1 MAALQPLYHDT
12 PENATQIYVFYGI
25 FTRQCPRLQTHRLQ
39 RPFRR
44 TPGPRGYFLPRASR
58 PENFPGA
65 AGGYQ
70 QMAAAAQKHPARR
83 LQACRMSA
91 LHRAPLH
98 PPTRPELC
106 SAEASPVKTANSS
119 GSEFLRAVGNVAQDR
134 AWEVMDELMDTLKIV
149 NGKAYNSVLK

>member
-1 MAALQPLYHDT
+1 MAAFWPLYHDT

-44 TPGPRGYFLPRASR
+44 APGPRGYFLSRASR
-58 PENFPGA
+58 PENCPGA
-65 AGGYQ
+65 AGDYQ
-70 QMAAAAQKHPARR
+70 QMAAAQKHPARR

-106 SAEASPVKTANSS
+106 SAEVSPVKTANSS
-119 GSEFLRAVGNVAQDR
+119 GGEFLRAVGNVAQDR
-134 AWEVMDELMDTLKIV
+134 AWEVIDELMDTLKIV
-149 NGKAYNSVLK
+149 NGKAYNSVLKN

>member
-1 MAALQPLYHDT
+1 MPRKSMFFTAFSPVNAQGCKHIVCNGLSGALQGLVGTSCH
-12 PENATQIYVFYGI
+12 V
-25 FTRQCPRLQTHRLQ
+25 H
-39 RPFRR
+39 
-44 TPGPRGYFLPRASR
+44 PGQKIVQAQQGD
-58 PENFPGA
+58 
-65 AGGYQ
+65 YQ
-70 QMAAAAQKHPARR
+70 QMAAAAQKYPARR

-91 LHRAPLH
+91 FHRAPLH

-149 NGKAYNSVLK
+149 NEKAYNSVLK

>member
-1 MAALQPLYHDT
+1 MAAFWPLYHDT

-25 FTRQCPRLQTHRLQ
+25 FTRQCPRLQTHRQQ
-39 RPFRR
+39 RPFRCA
-44 TPGPRGYFLPRASR
+44 PGPRGYFLPRASR
-58 PENFPGA
+58 PENCPGA

-83 LQACRMSA
+83 LQACRTSA
-91 LHRAPLH
+91 LHRAPH
-98 PPTRPELC
+98 PPPTRPELG

-149 NGKAYNSVLK
+149 NVKAYNSALK

>member
-1 MAALQPLYHDT
+1 
-12 PENATQIYVFYGI
+12 
-25 FTRQCPRLQTHRLQ
+25 
-39 RPFRR
+39 
-44 TPGPRGYFLPRASR
+44 
-58 PENFPGA
+58 
-65 AGGYQ
+65 
-70 QMAAAAQKHPARR
+70 MAAAVQKHPARR

-149 NGKAYNSVLK
+149 NEKAYNSVLK

>member
-1 MAALQPLYHDT
+1 
-12 PENATQIYVFYGI
+12 
-25 FTRQCPRLQTHRLQ
+25 
-39 RPFRR
+39 
-44 TPGPRGYFLPRASR
+44 
-58 PENFPGA
+58 
-65 AGGYQ
+65 
-70 QMAAAAQKHPARR
+70 MAAAAQKHPARR

-98 PPTRPELC
+98 PPTCPELC

-149 NGKAYNSVLK
+149 NEKAYNSVLKKLT

>member
-1 MAALQPLYHDT
+1 MFFTAFSPVNAQGCKHIVCNGLSGALQGLVGTSCH
-12 PENATQIYVFYGI
+12 V
-25 FTRQCPRLQTHRLQ
+25 H
-39 RPFRR
+39 
-44 TPGPRGYFLPRASR
+44 PGQKIVQA
-58 PENFPGA
+58 
-65 AGGYQ
+65 Q
-70 QMAAAAQKHPARR
+70 QGVINRWR

-106 SAEASPVKTANSS
+106 SAEVSPVKTANSS

-149 NGKAYNSVLK
+149 NEKAYNSVLK

>member
-1 MAALQPLYHDT
+1 
-12 PENATQIYVFYGI
+12 
-25 FTRQCPRLQTHRLQ
+25 
-39 RPFRR
+39 
-44 TPGPRGYFLPRASR
+44 
-58 PENFPGA
+58 
-65 AGGYQ
+65 
-70 QMAAAAQKHPARR
+70 MAAAAQKHPARR

-98 PPTRPELC
+98 RPELC